1 MPQLPVL
8 EPVYE
13 MPLALCI
20 SAIANKH
27 RQLFQGKY
35 VKLWA
40 EFEGM
45 ENFLA
50 L

>member
-13 MPLALCI
+13 MPLALYI
-20 SAIANKH
+20 TATSNKH
-27 RQLFQGKY
+27 SQVFQGKY

-40 EFEGM
+40 DLEGM
-45 ENFLA
+45 EDFLS